1 MLVAMQPEPWL
12 RGPMSGIAPAAQPL
26 LFSFAQIREDLERH
40 TAGLTNEDVWKPA
53 VGGGTLG
60 FHLRHI
66 AGSVE
71 RLTGYLFGEQVSD
84 AQLAQLKGESEP
96 TGTLSELLAGIERS
110 FAAAE
115 ERVKKL
121 DPASL
126 FEPRH
131 VGRKQMPTT
140 VLGLLVHIA
149 EHSQRH
155 LGQAITIAKALRA
168 SGAAAPV
175 SPSYTGTRP

>member
-1 MLVAMQPEPWL
+1 MQPEPWL
-12 RGPMSGIAPAAQPL
+12 RGPIPNTHVAFQPL
-26 LFSFAQIREDLERH
+26 LFCFTQIQEDLKRH
-40 TAGLTNEDVWKPA
+40 TAGLTDEDVWKSA
-53 VGGGTLG
+53 AGGGTLG

-71 RLTGYLFGEQVSD
+71 RLAGYLFGELLTE
-84 AQLAQLKGESEP
+84 AQLARLKTEADPLGGLE
-96 TGTLSELLAGIERS
+96 ELLAEIE
-110 FAAAE
+110 AAFTATE
-115 ERVKKL
+115 ARVRTI
-121 DPASL
+121 DPAVL

-155 LGQAITIAKALRA
+155 LGQAITIAKAIK
-168 SGAAAPV
+168 
-175 SPSYTGTRP
+175 SPAT